1 VPVRWRYPYA
11 GEGSCGLDP
20 EIVQVVLRLAR
31 ENPRSKHAQRP
42 RAQQPRIRR
51 EKSDGLHINDSR
63 VDQDFGTRRASRA
76 AAISLSMMQQQ
87 KMTAAIQL
95 VDELIYDYADCNIQ
109 IDTDLPLR
117 QILADLGAT
126 RSVRD

>member
-1 VPVRWRYPYA
+1 
-11 GEGSCGLDP
+11 
-20 EIVQVVLRLAR
+20 
-31 ENPRSKHAQRP
+31 
-42 RAQQPRIRR
+42 
-51 EKSDGLHINDSR
+51 
-63 VDQDFGTRRASRA
+63 
-76 AAISLSMMQQQ
+76 MMQQQ